1 MSKINFVNFAKILSR
16 KHQKEHYMRTKQI
29 DKYNKAE
36 KLRNLRLSYG
46 LSQKDFGQKLGL
58 TREAVASYEQGYNPV
73 STSVILKISQITGIG
88 REYFESEMSLQE
100 ALKKYE
106 ITPLDMLQT
115 GDFDDI
121 GFFVYEDIMSYI
133 NNEPIKQKMTLK
145 LRFLTLLFGL
155 DIKTDYHFIK
165 LTDSTNEPYAK
176 KGDILIVLKN
186 DKVVNGDFVIT
197 RFQQSYIIFQYFIA
211 GLDEVLFKGSNDIE
225 IRLKGK
231 EKEQIEILGAIKQ
244 KISISM

>member
-1 MSKINFVNFAKILSR
+1 
-16 KHQKEHYMRTKQI
+16 MRTKQI

-46 LSQKDFGQKLGL
+46 LSQKEFGQKLGL
-58 TREAVASYEQGYNPV
+58 TRELIASYELGHNPV
-73 STSVILKISQITGIG
+73 SLSTILKISQVTGIG

-106 ITPLDMLQT
+106 ITPIDMIQT

-121 GFFVYEDIMSYI
+121 GFFVYEGIMSYI

-155 DIKTDYHFIK
+155 DTKADHHFIK
-165 LTDSTNEPYAK
+165 LTDSANEPYAK
-176 KGDILIVLKN
+176 RGDILAVLKD
-186 DKVVNGDFVIT
+186 DKAVNGDFVIA
-197 RFQQSYIIFQYFIA
+197 RFQQNHIIFQYFIA
-211 GLDEVLFKGSNDIE
+211 GLDEALFKGNNDIE
-225 IRLKGK
+225 IKLKGK
-231 EKEQIEILGAIKQ
+231 EIEQIEILGIIKQ